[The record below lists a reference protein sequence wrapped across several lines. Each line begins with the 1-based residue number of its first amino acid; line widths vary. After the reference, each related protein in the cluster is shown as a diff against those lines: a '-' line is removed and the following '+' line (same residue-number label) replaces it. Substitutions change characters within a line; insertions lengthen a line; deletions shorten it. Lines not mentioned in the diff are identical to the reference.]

1 MVVILP
7 GQHWRKD
14 IVISRPPAEI
24 KVFFFFCFFF
34 LSAGGRHT
42 PRSALA
48 EGYRNIPA
56 PRRNKVFSF
65 FFFFFLSAGG
75 RHTPRSALAEK
86 YRNIPAPR
94 RNKVFFFLI
103 LYIRLE
109 LWPTEDAPGYAAHH
123 PWTNIPQG
131 HYSRHFCYF
140 VYILLRI
147 HRAPQSN
154 GGRPWV
160 VGWTLGTDPR
170 GMSRAKC
177 TAHRPWANIPQG
189 HQFFTVPFV

>member
-1 MVVILP
+1 MDVLLP
-7 GQHWRKD
+7 GQYWVKD
-14 IVISRPPAEI
+14 IVISRPPHRT
-24 KVFFFFCFFF
+24 FFF
-34 LSAGGRHT
+34 LSAGGRPT
-42 PRSALA
+42 PRSVLG

-56 PRRNKVFSF
+56 PRRF
-65 FFFFFLSAGG
+65 FFF
-75 RHTPRSALAEK
+75 PR
-86 YRNIPAPR
+86 
-94 RNKVFFFLI
+94 I

-109 LWPTEDAPGYAAHH
+109 LWPTEDAPGYTAHH
-123 PWTNIPQG
+123 PWANIPQG

-140 VYILLRI
+140 CIYFVRI

-189 HQFFTVPFV
+189 HQFITVPFV